1 MKEINMVLVVNCMIE
16 VKHAIQLRLLY
27 FFDPVLF
34 NQEIKSN
41 VIKKENDL
49 REDKI

>member
-1 MKEINMVLVVNCMIE
+1 MKEINMVLVVSCMIE